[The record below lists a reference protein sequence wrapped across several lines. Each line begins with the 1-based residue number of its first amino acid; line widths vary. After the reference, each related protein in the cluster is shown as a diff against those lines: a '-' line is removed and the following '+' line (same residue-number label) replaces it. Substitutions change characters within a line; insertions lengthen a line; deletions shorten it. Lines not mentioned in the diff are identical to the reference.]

1 MKTFLEAVRSKE
13 RAKKLLAYVKKR
25 YGEKDGGIS
34 KNALIKVD
42 SKTRDKKYAKQVD
55 KAISKNDDS
64 WDKKTPKVTKIAI
77 KNLHPTQSHVDSSDL
92 EQKLNGNTNRKSISV
107 QKSGNKH
114 FVMDGHHRVY
124 HARLRG
130 KTHIDARVYK
140 EEAPVNNVGGGN
152 IAGAGVGPNGMP
164 GVSKRNQK
172 KHQNKV
178 LRRTLPQALETGL
191 FWGKTTLKVP
201 SSMIHECRVQKIKG
215 KWWTTYLGESE
226 VALAIREWA
235 NANPDSPVI
244 LEDDIGNIC
253 IVRYSKD
260 KY

>member
-13 RAKKLLAYVKKR
+13 RAKKLLDYMSKR
-25 YGEKDGGIS
+25 WGSDWEDMSGENRKQIPIS
-34 KNALIKVD
+34 KKSENRLNDKHVGLA
-42 SKTRDKKYAKQVD
+42 TRRDKKATP
-55 KAISKNDDS
+55 AEP
-64 WDKKTPKVTKIAI
+64 KKHKTTSLK
-77 KNLHPTQSHVDSSDL
+77 PTQKYVDVETVRSKIDKHDRIPVASVSSKEGHHILDGHHRHFASRL
-92 EQKLNGNTNRKSISV
+92 LGRKSISAYNT
-107 QKSGNKH
+107 K
-114 FVMDGHHRVY
+114 
-124 HARLRG
+124 
-130 KTHIDARVYK
+130 IK
-140 EEAPVNNVGGGN
+140 EEAPVNNVGDGN

-178 LRRTLPQALETGL
+178 LRRTPPRALNTGV

-201 SSMIHECRVQKIKG
+201 SSMIHECRVQKVKG
-215 KWWTTYLGESE
+215 KWWTTYLGESD